1 MTRLF
6 ALAAAVVLALA
17 ACRPAQPG
25 WGMAALRGRT
35 ASEQFSV
42 PSVARLA
49 DAACQGDVGGVR
61 RALRDGADPNF
72 VGRDWL
78 TPLHWAVACESERG
92 VAELLRAGADPNYR
106 AEDAEGLRSG
116 FAFSPTY
123 LAAGSFSERI
133 LPLLLQHGGSPNAY
147 VSDNPGLNALEN
159 SLGIGLDAGRWGN
172 WRALLEAGA
181 DIEQHGQLGNTIADA
196 AYNMGGF
203 DQVIELLDRGYSYR
217 LDLLAWAVQSDY
229 DHNGIAPQ
237 FDELLAKRDR
247 IKRMLEERGVQ
258 FPVRPPWEQR
268 QSEEDR
274 EP

>member
-1 MTRLF
+1 MTKLL
-6 ALAAAVVLALA
+6 ALAAVAVLALA

-35 ASEQFSV
+35 ATEQFSV

-49 DAACQGDVGGVR
+49 DAACQGDMGGVR

-92 VAELLRAGADPNYR
+92 VAELLRAGADPNFR

-123 LAAGSFSERI
+123 LAAGSVNEKI
-133 LPLLLQHGGSPNAY
+133 LPLLLQDGGSPDAY
-147 VSDNPGLNALEN
+147 LSDNPAL
-159 SLGIGLDAGRWGN
+159 S
-172 WRALLEAGA
+172 ALLEALRLGLAGGRWENWRTLLAAGA
-181 DIEQHGQLGNTIADA
+181 DIEQHNALGDSLIVHAFDMA
-196 AYNMGGF
+196 GF

-217 LDLLAWAVQSDY
+217 LDLLAWAVQNDY
-229 DHNGIAPQ
+229 DNNSPH
-237 FDELLAKRDR
+237 FDDRLAKRDR